1 MNLILVEIITFR
13 RVKSTTNCIYKYNFI
28 FDTLCQIL
36 QSAMYYSTEKRTSA
50 RSVYLIVFYI
60 SAISMTAITFYALYQ
75 SIVEYA
81 STGKIVIGEILVK
94 TEFPFKGFS
103 KLITYLMIV
112 SVVSWY
118 CVTKLGGDKVKEVSP
133 ALRAILQIIVLA
145 IAVVSLYEFVYN
157 FVIWSSL
164 ITINALGGHINLD
177 TISIAYPNPQTPWNL
192 VFATKMSLAAFLI
205 SAHGFYIISRKD
217 KPK

>member
-1 MNLILVEIITFR
+1 MSDNTISI
-13 RVKSTTNCIYKYNFI
+13 
-28 FDTLCQIL
+28 
-36 QSAMYYSTEKRTSA
+36 MYYSIEKGTSA
-50 RSVYLIVFYI
+50 RTVYLIVFYI

-75 SIVEYA
+75 SIIEYS

-133 ALRAILQIIVLA
+133 ALRSILQLIVLA
-145 IAVVSLYEFVYN
+145 ILVIALYEFVYN
-157 FVIWSSL
+157 FVVWSSL
-164 ITINALGGHINLD
+164 MTLNALDGSINLD
-177 TISIAYPNPQTPWNL
+177 TINIAYPNPQTPWNL
-192 VFATKMSLAAFLI
+192 VFATKMSLAALLI
-205 SAHGFYIISRKD
+205 SAHGFYIISK
-217 KPK
+217 KGKT